1 MEELQGS
8 ILIFLVSCLLS
19 SIIVRSIFFAK
30 TRTKAR
36 LPPSPLA
43 LPIIGHLH
51 LLGRLPHQA
60 LHKLSNRH
68 GPLIHLSLGSI
79 PCVVASSP
87 EVAKEFLKTHET
99 SFLDRSKP
107 SFLDNIYPSDF
118 VSFSKFG
125 PHWKFMKKIF
135 VTQLLRG
142 QSLDQ
147 LHPITREE
155 LKRFLDLMIR
165 KSKAKEA
172 VDVGTELAKLTNCWN
187 SMRKRKRGF

>member
-8 ILIFLVSCLLS
+8 ILILLVSCLLS
-19 SIIVRSIFFAK
+19 SIMVRAILVK
-30 TRTKAR
+30 TRTRAR

-60 LHKLSNRH
+60 LHKLSNRY

-87 EVAKEFLKTHET
+87 EMAKEFLKTHET
-99 SFLDRSKP
+99 LFLDRSTP
-107 SFLDNIYPSDF
+107 SVMDYISYPPNHF
-118 VSFSKFG
+118 GFSKFG
-125 PHWKFMKKIF
+125 PYWKFIKTILM
-135 VTQLLRG
+135 TRLLGG
-142 QSLDQ
+142 QSLGH
-147 LHPITREE
+147 LHPIRREE